1 MDDTAQ
7 KPINQNQSVLPK
19 TGAIADDAQPVM
31 PQTKGTPI
39 GRVQKETGP
48 VIVSE
53 PIIQRSDTEQEP
65 NLHPEVADAGVEK
78 VTQEL
83 QFTAEHEKVGI
94 APSFPAP
101 PTGPTDKVK
110 LPIDKLTEE
119 EARLIVKK
127 GEGSNLDVQKHF
139 EGIYYAPSILGL
151 AILKLKEIAKK
162 LFLRRV

>member
-1 MDDTAQ
+1 MDDTVQ
-7 KPINQNQSVLPK
+7 DPINQNQPVLPK
-19 TGAIADDAQPVM
+19 TEATVDAAQSVMSQTQGAS
-31 PQTKGTPI
+31 I
-39 GRVQKETGP
+39 GRVQKEVGP

-83 QFTAEHEKVGI
+83 QLTTEHEKVGI
-94 APSFPAP
+94 TPSFPAP

-119 EARLIVKK
+119 EARIIVKK

-139 EGIYYAPSILGL
+139 DGIYYAPSILGL
-151 AILKLKEIAKK
+151 AILKLKQIAKK
-162 LFLRRV
+162 LFLQKA

>member
-7 KPINQNQSVLPK
+7 NPINQNQSVQPK
-19 TGAIADDAQPVM
+19 TEVIADDAQARPQIVTAPV
-31 PQTKGTPI
+31 
-39 GRVQKETGP
+39 GRAQKETGP

-83 QFTAEHEKVGI
+83 QFTTEHKKVGI
-94 APSFPAP
+94 SPSAPTP
-101 PTGPTDKVK
+101 PTELTNKVKIPTDV
-110 LPIDKLTEE
+110 LTEE
-119 EARLIVKK
+119 EAKIIVKK
-127 GEGSNLDVQKHF
+127 GEGSNLDIQKHF

-151 AILKLKEIAKK
+151 AILKLKEIGRK
-162 LFLRRV
+162 LFFQRA